1 MEQGSP
7 VLQVDSLPAELCR
20 KLDITD
26 KIFVQNKNSNN
37 VLDYICLHVYVYI
50 HAYVYLSLSE
60 VNDSNHTKD
69 GKEELGFLY
78 L

>member
-1 MEQGSP
+1 MF
-7 VLQVDSLPAELCR
+7 AC
-20 KLDITD
+20 I
-26 KIFVQNKNSNN
+26 
-37 VLDYICLHVYVYI
+37 YIYT

-69 GKEELGFLY
+69 GKKELGFLY